1 MLPTCTFPVIGRLV
15 HVAPPSLDV
24 VPSLVL
30 ERHVRPSIRRVVIA
44 AAMAWPSALLAQDV
58 TVESVVDTKFY
69 GALGKVVGIAAR
81 FGGAKL
87 NDVPTTTMVSR
98 HKMRTE
104 TESAATVIDVDAGQ
118 WMEVDH
124 KRKSYT
130 TMTFAEMA
138 AAMDDAVRSA
148 KASKDKS
155 AAENAKNPDAAKG
168 DMNLKYAV
176 AVDRTGERQR
186 IAGYDAERLF
196 ITITVEAEVTPEGE
210 KTQQAGSLV
219 MLLDQWMAKSAPQI
233 AASEEFYKAF
243 AAKSGQAFRTNAQS
257 MQAAF
262 QADPRLKG
270 GMEAAAKELKKVSG
284 ISLRSATYA
293 VLLPV
298 GMKFDR
304 RLVLNDVAVA
314 SPDATAEKPKKG
326 LRGMMGAMKA
336 AAEEAASKGSDNK
349 EPQPMKQ
356 TTLLAVTD
364 EVKSISTGAVPAS
377 MFAPPAGYKFEARRR

>member
-1 MLPTCTFPVIGRLV
+1 MRTT
-15 HVAPPSLDV
+15 
-24 VPSLVL
+24 
-30 ERHVRPSIRRVVIA
+30 IRRVAIA

-104 TESAATVIDVDAGQ
+104 TENSASVIDADVGQ

-124 KRKSYT
+124 KKKSYT

-138 AAMDDAVRSA
+138 AAMDEAARSA
-148 KASKDKS
+148 KSSREKS
-155 AAENAKNPDAAKG
+155 AADNAKKPDDAKG
-168 DMNLKYAV
+168 DVNVKYAV
-176 AVDRTGERQR
+176 SVDRTGERQR

-196 ITITVEAEVTPEGE
+196 ITITVEAEATPEGE

-219 MLLDQWMAKSAPQI
+219 MLIDQWMTKSAPQI
-233 AASEEFYKAF
+233 AAMEEFYKAF
-243 AAKSGQAFRTNAQS
+243 AAKSGQAFRKQADAMQS
-257 MQAAF
+257 AF

-270 GMEAAAKELKKVSG
+270 GMEAAAKELQKVSG
-284 ISLRSATYA
+284 VALRSTTYA
-293 VLLPV
+293 VLLPA
-298 GMKFDR
+298 GMTFDR
-304 RLVLNDVAVA
+304 KLVLNDVAVA
-314 SPDATAEKPKKG
+314 TPAATEEKPKRG

-336 AAEEAASKGSDNK
+336 AAEEVASKGSDDK
-349 EPQPMKQ
+349 TPPAAKQ

-377 MFAPPAGYKFEARRR
+377 MFAPPAGYKLEARR

>member
-1 MLPTCTFPVIGRLV
+1 MRTT
-15 HVAPPSLDV
+15 
-24 VPSLVL
+24 
-30 ERHVRPSIRRVVIA
+30 IRRAVIA

-58 TVESVVDTKFY
+58 TVESVVDTRFY
-69 GALGKVVGIAAR
+69 GAIGKMVDIAAR
-81 FGGAKL
+81 FGGAKVH
-87 NDVPTTTMVSR
+87 DVPTTTMVSR

-104 TESAATVIDVDAGQ
+104 NANSATVIDVDDGQ

-138 AAMDDAVRSA
+138 AAMDEATRSA
-148 KASKDKS
+148 KSSRDKS
-155 AAENAKNPDAAKG
+155 AADNAKNPDAAKG
-168 DMNLKYAV
+168 DVNVKYSV

-196 ITITVEAEVTPEGE
+196 ITITVEAEATPEGE

-243 AAKSGQAFRTNAQS
+243 SAKSGQAFRTNAQS

-262 QADPRLKG
+262 QADPRLKT

-284 ISLRSATYA
+284 VSLRSATYA
-293 VLLPV
+293 VLLPI

-304 RLVLNDVAVA
+304 KLVLNDVAVA
-314 SPDATAEKPKKG
+314 TPAATDEKPKKG

-336 AAEEAASKGSDNK
+336 AAEDAAKGSDNK
-349 EPQPMKQ
+349 EPEPMKQ

-364 EVKSISTGAVPAS
+364 EVKSISTGAVAAS
-377 MFAPPAGYKFEARRR
+377 MFAPPAGYKLEARRR